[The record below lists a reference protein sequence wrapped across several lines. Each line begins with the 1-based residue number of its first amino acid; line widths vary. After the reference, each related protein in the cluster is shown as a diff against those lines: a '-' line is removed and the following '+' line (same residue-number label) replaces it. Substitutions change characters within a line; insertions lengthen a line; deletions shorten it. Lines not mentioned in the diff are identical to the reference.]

1 MIRGRVPDEQLRR
14 VTGHKSIVMQDNYDH
29 PQPEHLA
36 DVKAAQETIF
46 VEK

>member
-1 MIRGRVPDEQLRR
+1 VCSSDLS
-14 VTGHKSIVMQDNYDH
+14 VLMQDNYDH

-46 VEK
+46 AEK